1 MLSTVENFFIRLL
14 RGTIIATAF
23 VSFAI
28 TLLALL
34 YAAYAWCAPDPIPNV
49 AGQITRLRKATD
61 PAELFKELF
70 PPESSVVK
78 DTAAPDA
85 IPYESGRRSDND
97 AFQEFNKFLDIALGG
112 SFDNA
117 VQFSSWLN
125 GNNAIS
131 FRWPTVIDNKA
142 KLDDSN
148 IELLSKSLL
157 YDYAKRLASRAP
169 AVKAVSKVKPYS
181 NALDALTAAT
191 PPSRAPY
198 FLTWFFDKL
207 QGELRVIAQEFQ
219 EERNQRAALRAT
231 TPFALSVAGGAFSYF
246 IFIMFLFLLVSIEA
260 SARTLATSAVPV
272 GSLHK
277 MSAHSHSPTID
288 DPPALAGIQ
297 T

>member
-14 RGTIIATAF
+14 RGTVIATAS
-23 VSFAI
+23 VSFLI

-34 YAAYAWCAPDPIPNV
+34 YAGYAWYAPDPVPNV
-49 AGQITRLRKATD
+49 AGQIARLRKATD
-61 PAELFKELF
+61 PVELFKELF

-78 DTAAPDA
+78 DTTTPDGV
-85 IPYESGRRSDND
+85 PYEIGKRSEND
-97 AFQEFNKFLDIALGG
+97 TFQEFNKFLDIALGA

-117 VQFSSWLN
+117 AQFSSWLN
-125 GNNAIS
+125 GSNAIP
-131 FRWPTVIDNKA
+131 FRWPTAIDNKA
-142 KLDDSN
+142 RLDDSN

-157 YDYAKRLASRAP
+157 YDYAKRLTFRAP
-169 AVKAVSKVKPYS
+169 AVKTVSKVKPYS

-198 FLTWFFDKL
+198 FLVWFYDKL

-219 EERNQRAALRAT
+219 EERNQRVALKAT

-260 SARTLATSAVPV
+260 SVRTLATSAAPISSPNEVS
-272 GSLHK
+272 G
-277 MSAHSHSPTID
+277 HSPPISDTAA
-288 DPPALAGIQ
+288 PAGSHL
-297 T
+297 

>member
-14 RGTIIATAF
+14 RGTVIATAS
-23 VSFAI
+23 VSFVV

-34 YAAYAWCAPDPIPNV
+34 YAAYAWYAPDPVPNV

-61 PAELFKELF
+61 PVELFKELF

-78 DTAAPDA
+78 DTATPDA
-85 IPYESGRRSDND
+85 IPYESGKRSEND
-97 AFQEFNKFLDIALGG
+97 TFQEFNKFLDVALGA

-117 VQFSSWLN
+117 AQFSSWLN
-125 GNNAIS
+125 GSNAIP
-131 FRWPTVIDNKA
+131 FRWPTAIDNKA
-142 KLDDSN
+142 RLDDSN

-157 YDYAKRLASRAP
+157 YDYAKRLAYRAP

-198 FLTWFFDKL
+198 FLVWFYDKL

-219 EERNQRAALRAT
+219 EERNQRIALRAT

-260 SARTLATSAVPV
+260 SIRTLATSVVPV

-277 MSAHSHSPTID
+277 MSVYSNSPSID
-288 DPPALAGIQ
+288 DTPAPTGSQ

>member
-1 MLSTVENFFIRLL
+1 MLSTVENFFVRLL
-14 RGTIIATAF
+14 RGTVIATAF
-23 VSFAI
+23 VSFVV

-49 AGQITRLRKATD
+49 AGQTTRLRKATD

-78 DTAAPDA
+78 ETAAPDG

-125 GNNAIS
+125 GNNAVP

-157 YDYAKRLASRAP
+157 YDYAKRLAYRAP

-198 FLTWFFDKL
+198 FLTWFFEKL

-219 EERNQRAALRAT
+219 EERNQRIALRAT

-260 SARTLATSAVPV
+260 GIRTLASVVPV

-277 MSAHSHSPTID
+277 MSVHSHSPTID
-288 DPPALAGIQ
+288 DPPAPAGSQ
-297 T
+297 A